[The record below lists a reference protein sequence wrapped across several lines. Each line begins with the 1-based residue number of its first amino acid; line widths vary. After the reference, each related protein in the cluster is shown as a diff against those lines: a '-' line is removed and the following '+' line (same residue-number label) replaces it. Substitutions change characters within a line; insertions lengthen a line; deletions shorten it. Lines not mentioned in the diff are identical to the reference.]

1 MRLKQ
6 TLVSLALLSSLN
18 FAWSN
23 EIVIDRYEVA
33 FPEQKSVAYQGKFA
47 TAFPEGLPI
56 GIGSGLYFI
65 GEENGELKFVTVT
78 DRGPNADS
86 PKVDG
91 TETKIFIVP
100 NYTPLMMDVTVGK
113 NGAIATNARP
123 LHDDNGNISGLPLPK
138 GLVGSTHE
146 IPLTETL
153 DILESKTNG
162 LDVEGIVADGNGGY
176 WLSDEY
182 GPFLIH
188 IDAQGKIL
196 EQLGPTPNEAEKG
209 IATGLPNIIKW
220 RQPNRGFEGIARLP
234 DGTIVAPVQSTLDI
248 DGKTAKKAGFTRLVS
263 YHPETKATKMIAYP
277 IDVDAYE
284 SPKDAKIGDIVAL
297 DQDRILIV
305 EQGKDKNGE
314 MRNLVYVVNMKN
326 ASDLAQFDEKQA
338 PEFNTMAELNQ
349 RGIQLAEKELLIDL
363 REYGWRQ
370 EKAEGLALVNDHT
383 IALINDND
391 FGVQTTL
398 VNPVGKSKMKDY
410 SLNGDKQLML
420 DGKVV
425 DTTIAIEP
433 LPAPDNISDFWVI
446 KFPEKI

>member
-1 MRLKQ
+1 MRLKK
-6 TLVSLALLSSLN
+6 TLVSFAVLSVLN
-18 FAWSN
+18 FVSAKDV
-23 EIVIDRYEVA
+23 VIERYEVQFPNQQAIEYKGQFAEA
-33 FPEQKSVAYQGKFA
+33 FPD
-47 TAFPEGLPI
+47 GLPI
-56 GIGSGLYFI
+56 GIGSGLHFVSA
-65 GEENGELKFVTVT
+65 ENGELKFVTVT

-123 LHDDNGNISGLPLPK
+123 LQDEQGNISGLPLPA

-153 DILESKTNG
+153 AVLESQTNG
-162 LDVEGIVADGNGGY
+162 LDIEGIVADGNGGY

-188 IDAQGKIL
+188 IDRNGKIL
-196 EQLGPTPNEAEKG
+196 EKLGPTPNASEKG

-220 RQPNRGFEGIARLP
+220 RQPNRGFEGIAKLP
-234 DGTIVAPVQSTLDI
+234 DGKLLAPVQSTLDI
-248 DGKTAKKAGFTRLVS
+248 DGKTAKKASFTRLVS
-263 YHPETKATKMIAYP
+263 YDPATQATKMIAYP
-277 IDVDAYE
+277 IDVNAYE

-297 DQDRILIV
+297 DQDRILII
-305 EQGKDKNGE
+305 EQGKDKNGD
-314 MRNLVYVVNMKN
+314 MRNLIYVVNMKN
-326 ASDLAQFDEKQA
+326 ASDLTAFDQTQS
-338 PEFNTMAELNQ
+338 PEFNTATELKE
-349 RGIQLAEKELLIDL
+349 RGVVMAEKELLVDL
-363 REYGWRQ
+363 REHGWRQ
-370 EKAEGLALVNDHT
+370 EKAEGLALVNDQT

-398 VNPVGKSKMKDY
+398 INPVGKAKMKNY
-410 SLNGDKQLML
+410 ELSKNNQLSL
-420 DGKVV
+420 DGKAV

-433 LPAPDNISDFWVI
+433 LAKPDNISDFWVI
-446 KFPEKI
+446 KFADKI